1 MAIELNP
8 AVTRFLDELNHPFRS
23 EIERL
28 RMIISGTGIGLTEN
42 IKWNG
47 PNYSHRN
54 DDRITMRIQ
63 PPKQIQLILHRGAKK
78 QEQPENKLIQDQS
91 GLLNWRE
98 NDRAVMTF
106 KSMADIESRESDL
119 VRVIKDWIAA
129 TS

>member
-1 MAIELNP
+1 MANELIT
-8 AVTRFLDELNHPFRS
+8 AVSSFLDEIDHPLRP
-23 EIERL
+23 EIDRL
-28 RMIISGTGIGLTEN
+28 RIIILGTGIGLTEN

-54 DDRITMRIQ
+54 EDRITMSIQ

-78 QEQPENKLIQDQS
+78 QEQPQHKLIDDPS
-91 GLLNWRE
+91 GLLNWRG
-98 NDRAVMTF
+98 NDRAVIPF
-106 KSMADIESRESDL
+106 KNMADIENRESDL